1 MNSNAQFPQAD
12 NLELVYK
19 VFVDMTADGLNRY
32 SFSEKYSLSDRQG
45 AYYLN
50 AICFIGLAEKTGK
63 NTYLSTRGKAVQALD
78 EPFRKKCSSWRS
90 SRINSFVMHT
100 THVKEKIRLSK
111 KR

>member
-45 AYYLN
+45 AYSVSYTHLT
-50 AICFIGLAEKTGK
+50 LPT
-63 NTYLSTRGKAVQALD
+63 KA
-78 EPFRKKCSSWRS
+78 
-90 SRINSFVMHT
+90 
-100 THVKEKIRLSK
+100 
-111 KR
+111 